1 MELDGRTVS
10 GGYSYGLNSMPKDDD
25 VKGKGNS
32 YDFGARM
39 YDSRLGKWLSIDP
52 LKYNYPSISPFA
64 FCINTPIIVT
74 DPDGARVRVMSKEAL
89 NVLLSSLTPEDR
101 AKIKVN
107 WRGYIK
113 SSSVK
118 EALKNS
124 NSENLQ
130 ALYILVKDKR
140 TIEFYSEETSYEY
153 FTKVKNENTG
163 EINYVEQIDHF
174 NAPSRKNPYQEL
186 MKEFNGAEEEK
197 KLYGQRL
204 IQKGFADE
212 TIINGSFGST
222 LRPISMQNEFQGGK
236 IAKGKNIEVYV
247 NPVGTS
253 AEEKAAN
260 VGHELFGHAYF
271 FIIGKDPR
279 HGGSSK
285 NLQTGNPGLEHQIN
299 QREAESMKN
308 CNCN

>member
-1 MELDGRTVS
+1 VS
-10 GGYSYGLNSMPKDDD
+10 GGYRFGYNSMPKDDE
-25 VKGKGNS
+25 VKGEGNS
-32 YDFGARM
+32 YDFGARI
-39 YDSRLGKWLSIDP
+39 YDSRVGKWLSIDP
-52 LKYNYPSISPFA
+52 LKYNYPSISPFV

-89 NVLLSSLTPEDR
+89 SVLLSSLAPEDR

-140 TIEFYSEETSYEY
+140 TIEFYSEETSYKY
-153 FTKVKNENTG
+153 FTKEKDENTG
-163 EINYVEQIDHF
+163 EINYVEQIDYF
-174 NAPSRKNPYQEL
+174 NAPSRENSYQEL
-186 MKEFNGAEEEK
+186 MKKFNGSEEEK

-204 IQKGFADE
+204 IEKGFFDE
-212 TIINGSFGST
+212 TTVNGNFGST

-253 AEEKAAN
+253 SEEKAAN

-271 FIIGKDPR
+271 FIIGKDPT

-285 NLQTGNPGLEHQIN
+285 NLETGNPGLELQIN